1 MQCVQWRVSKPLWR
15 KAIYLWIPLDQ
26 RGFFLFCLCCFLKKE
41 DEATCCLISLNF
53 PRLAWAFQFYR
64 KKVLVCCDFL
74 IVNSQFISGS
84 LRILSSINILIF
96 KFFSS
101 CLHYIYR
108 LGFNFECSPNL
119 IQNHRKFPWRTYST
133 VPLLVATFE
142 FSIDWRIF

>member
-1 MQCVQWRVSKPLWR
+1 MFQNPCDERLYICGSP
-15 KAIYLWIPLDQ
+15 WI
-26 RGFFLFCLCCFLKKE
+26 RGFFFCCFLKKE

-53 PRLAWAFQFYR
+53 PRLAWAFPFYR

-84 LRILSSINILIF
+84 LRILYSTNRLIF

-119 IQNHRKFPWRTYST
+119 IQNPKKISLKNLQYGTIACRDF
-133 VPLLVATFE
+133 
-142 FSIDWRIF
+142 